1 MHINY
6 LAIFLVSGSIG
17 AGFAI
22 GVAAVIA
29 TGNGIAAMINRFA
42 D

>member
-1 MHINY
+1 MDINY
-6 LAIFLVSGSIG
+6 LAIFLVSGAIG

-22 GVAAVIA
+22 GIAAVIA
-29 TGNGIAAMINRFA
+29 TGNLIAGVIGRSA